1 MRKIAVVLGLCTL
14 LLPVAAWAD
23 AIDFGNN
30 FGTVSITSAGIVS
43 AGAELVGFN
52 GISAPRGHSLGSV
65 SFSTGALT
73 SGSIFGGGTFSS
85 QGSSFIVTGVG
96 KYGQPKGIIFDATF
110 VGPIH
115 WVLVSQPGKFDYVFR
130 LSGVVDGTLYTGR
143 VVSGITHQTITVHPN
158 QWSQDHLGSL
168 GGGKTT
174 FGVATPEPGTL
185 GLFGLGLIVLA
196 GAARRKLVGMKRGL
210 STRV

>member
-14 LLPVAAWAD
+14 LLPVAARAD
-23 AIDFGNN
+23 AIDLINN
-30 FGTVSITSAGIVS
+30 FGTVTITSAGIVS

-52 GISAPRGHSLGSV
+52 GINAPRGHSLGSV
-65 SFSTGALT
+65 RFSTGALT

-96 KYGQPKGIIFDATF
+96 KYGQPKGTIFDATF

-130 LSGVVDGTLYTGR
+130 LSGVVDGMLYTGR
-143 VVSGITHQTITVHPN
+143 MVTGVTHQTITVHPN

-168 GGGKTT
+168 GAGNTT
-174 FGVATPEPGTL
+174 FPVAIPEPGTL
-185 GLFGLGLIVLA
+185 GLFGTGLIVLV
-196 GAARRKLVGMKRGL
+196 GVARRKLMA
-210 STRV
+210 S

>member
-52 GISAPRGHSLGSV
+52 GINAGHGHALGTV

-73 SGSIFGGGTFSS
+73 SGSIFGGGTFSAT
-85 QGSSFIVTGVG
+85 GSIFIIYNNGENGV
-96 KYGQPKGIIFDATF
+96 PKGD
-110 VGPIH
+110 
-115 WVLVSQPGKFDYVFR
+115 
-130 LSGVVDGTLYTGR
+130 
-143 VVSGITHQTITVHPN
+143 
-158 QWSQDHLGSL
+158 
-168 GGGKTT
+168 
-174 FGVATPEPGTL
+174 
-185 GLFGLGLIVLA
+185 VLA
-196 GAARRKLVGMKRGL
+196 DQCPVHGPD
-210 STRV
+210 

>member
-73 SGSIFGGGTFSS
+73 SGSIFGGG
-85 QGSSFIVTGVG
+85 SSFIVTGVG

-130 LSGVVDGTLYTGR
+130 LSGVVEGTLYTGR

-185 GLFGLGLIVLA
+185 GLFGAGLIVLA
-196 GAARRKLVGMKRGL
+196 GAARRKLEKL
-210 STRV
+210 

>member
-96 KYGQPKGIIFDATF
+96 KYRAAQKGIIFDATF

-130 LSGVVDGTLYTGR
+130 LSGVVEGTLYTGR

-168 GGGKTT
+168 AAAKQRSEWRLQSLERWESG
-174 FGVATPEPGTL
+174 A
-185 GLFGLGLIVLA
+185 GLIVLA
-196 GAARRKLVGMKRGL
+196 GAARRKLGETLIQCRQGA
-210 STRV
+210 

>member
-52 GISAPRGHSLGSV
+52 GISAPRGHSMGSV

-143 VVSGITHQTITVHPN
+143 VVSGNTHQSITVHPN

-210 STRV
+210 STRA